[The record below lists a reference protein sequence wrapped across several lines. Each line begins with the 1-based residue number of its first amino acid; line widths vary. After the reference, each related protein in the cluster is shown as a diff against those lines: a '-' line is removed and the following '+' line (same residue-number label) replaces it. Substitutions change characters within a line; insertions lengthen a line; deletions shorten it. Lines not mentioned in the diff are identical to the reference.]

1 MLFVALNAI
10 FGAVM
15 GSFLNVVA
23 ERSVSGQRWWGAERS
38 RCDACG
44 KVLSAWE
51 LVPIASF
58 LLQRGRCRGCGAFLG
73 WRYLFVELIG
83 AGLGGFLSWRFGM
96 SWAWILALLS
106 GYGLF
111 LSSLTD
117 IYGSYVYDSFVI
129 AMGFLGLAFRVIN
142 GLGAAADGLFGAAL
156 GGGVMAILIVASRG
170 KMGWGDA
177 TLSAG
182 VGVLL
187 GWKIAAL
194 ALYFGFLTGGSVALT
209 LLALKKV
216 GRKDPLPFVP
226 FLAMGGVLAVVFG
239 PQLIVRFGYSPGW
252 PWG

>member
-1 MLFVALNAI
+1 MPFVVLNAI
-10 FGAVM
+10 LGAAM

-23 ERSVSGQRWWGAERS
+23 ERSVSSQRWWGAERS
-38 RCDACG
+38 CCDACG

-58 LLQRGRCRGCGAFLG
+58 LLQKGRCRGCGAFLG

-96 SWAWILALLS
+96 SWAWIIALLS
-106 GYGLF
+106 GYGLL

-117 IYGSYVYDSFVI
+117 IYGGYVYDNFVV
-129 AMGFLGLAFRVIN
+129 AMGFLGIAFRVVN
-142 GLGAAADGLFGAAL
+142 GLDVAVDGLLGAAL
-156 GGGVMAILIVASRG
+156 GWAVMAILIVASRG

-182 VGVLL
+182 LGAVL
-187 GWKIAAL
+187 GWKMAAL
-194 ALYFGFLTGGSVALT
+194 ALYFGFLTGGGVALV

-216 GRKDPLPFVP
+216 GRKSPLPFVP
-226 FLAMGGVLAVVFG
+226 FLAMGGALALIFG
-239 PQLIVRFGYSPGW
+239 PQLIVKLGYLPGW

>member
-10 FGAVM
+10 LGAAM

-38 RCDACG
+38 RCNACG

-58 LLQRGRCRGCGAFLG
+58 LLQKGRCRGCDAFLG

-83 AGLGGFLSWRFGM
+83 AIFGGFSSWRFGV
-96 SWAWILALLS
+96 SWAWITALLS
-106 GYGLF
+106 GYGLL

-117 IYGSYVYDSFVI
+117 IYGGYVYDSFVV
-129 AMGFLGLAFRVIN
+129 AMGFLGIAFRVIN
-142 GLGAAADGLFGAAL
+142 GLDAAVDGLFGAAL
-156 GGGVMAILIVASRG
+156 GGGVMGAIIVASRG
-170 KMGWGDA
+170 KMGYGDA

-182 VGVLL
+182 LGALL
-187 GWKIAAL
+187 GWKMAAL
-194 ALYFGFLTGGSVALT
+194 ALYFGFLTGGGVALV

-226 FLAMGGVLAVVFG
+226 FLAMGGVLALIFG
-239 PQLIVRFGYSPGW
+239 PQLIVELGYFPGW

>member
-10 FGAVM
+10 LGAAM

-38 RCDACG
+38 RCNACG

-58 LLQRGRCRGCGAFLG
+58 LLQKGRCRGCDAFLG

-83 AGLGGFLSWRFGM
+83 AIFGGFSSWRFGV
-96 SWAWILALLS
+96 SWAWITALLS
-106 GYGLF
+106 GYGLL

-117 IYGSYVYDSFVI
+117 IYGGYVYDSFVV
-129 AMGFLGLAFRVIN
+129 AMGFLGIAFRVIN
-142 GLGAAADGLFGAAL
+142 GLDAAVDGLFGAAL
-156 GGGVMAILIVASRG
+156 GGGVMGAIIVASRG
-170 KMGWGDA
+170 KMGYGDA

-182 VGVLL
+182 LGALL
-187 GWKIAAL
+187 GWKMAAL
-194 ALYFGFLTGGSVALT
+194 ALYFGFLTGGGVALV

-226 FLAMGGVLAVVFG
+226 FLAMGGVLALIFG
-239 PQLIVRFGYSPGW
+239 PQLIVKLGYFPGW